1 MKIVIISVF
10 LLLLGYTVHAQ
21 ETPTTL
27 NIVEHKGQLLV
38 QQSLLDPMNQLHYR
52 QDNQIAITQIGD
64 QNRLNTQIQASESN
78 VSYHQL
84 GSYNTIDVV
93 ATAKE
98 ISQNINQQGD
108 YNHFE
113 SYSNNPNAQQSLEL
127 MQYGNQQNVSIFGE
141 NSLSRDMKIKIE
153 GNDKTLVIRN
163 FN

>member
-1 MKIVIISVF
+1 MKIAIISVF
-10 LLLLGYTVHAQ
+10 LLLQGYAVLAQ

-38 QQSLLDPMNQLHYR
+38 QHSPLNPINQVRYR
-52 QDNQIAITQIGD
+52 QDNQIAVFQIGD
-64 QNRLNTQIQASESN
+64 QNTLNTQIQAAGSEL
-78 VSYHQL
+78 SYNQL
-84 GSYNTIDVV
+84 GSYNSIDVI

-98 ISQNINQQGD
+98 INHKINQQGD

-113 SYSNNPNAQQSLEL
+113 SYSHNPNAQQSLEL
-127 MQYGNQQNVSIFGE
+127 IQYGNQQNVSIFGE
-141 NSLSRDMKIKIE
+141 NSLSREMKIKVE